1 MNEINNK
8 IYSEE
13 RPIKVTIDG
22 IEIYVPKN
30 YTVLDA
36 AREVGADIPT
46 LCHLKEINEI
56 GACRMCIVEVEGS
69 RGFVTS
75 CVMPVS
81 DGMVVKT
88 STPAIRDARK
98 VTLELLLSNHRKECL
113 TCVRNG
119 NCELQA
125 LAQKLNITNI
135 EFEGEMSERFVD
147 DASPSIVRDT
157 SKCILCKRCVAV
169 CKKVQ
174 NVGAIDTMNRGFKA
188 KIGTACDKSLNDV
201 PCSLCGQ
208 CINACPTGALTEK
221 DSTSDVWEALANPD
235 KYVIVQTAPAVRAA
249 IGEEFGMPIGT
260 LATGKMVAGLKK
272 LGFDKV
278 FDTNTGADLTIMEE
292 GTELINRIKN
302 NGVFPMITSC
312 SPAWVRFAETN
323 YPDLLEH
330 LSSAKS
336 PHQMFG
342 AIMKSYFAEKEGIDP
357 DKIFV
362 VSVMPCVAKK
372 AEAKREE
379 MQVGGRMDVDAV
391 LTTRE
396 AARMMKEAG
405 IDLKNLDNENF
416 DDPMGEAT
424 GAGVIFGTTGGVM
437 EAALRTVSEVLTGK
451 KLEKIEFENVRGEL
465 NGVKEATV
473 KIGDMNLNVAIAN
486 GLGNAG
492 KIMDMMRNG
501 EANYHFVE
509 IMACPGGCINGGGQP
524 IHDSK
529 TKAMVDIPKLRKEAL
544 YKADKELP
552 IRKSHENPAIKKL
565 YEEYLEKPGSH
576 KAHEL
581 LHTTYHERKY
591 FEE

>member
-22 IEIYVPKN
+22 IEIYIPKN

-125 LAQKLNITNI
+125 LAKKLNITNI

-208 CINACPTGALTEK
+208 CINACPTGALIEK
-221 DSTSDVWEALANPD
+221 DSTSEVWEALANPD

-249 IGEEFGMPIGT
+249 IGEEFGMSIGT

-292 GTELINRIKN
+292 GTELIDRIKN
-302 NGVFPMITSC
+302 NGVLPMITSC

-379 MQVGGRMDVDAV
+379 MQAGGYADVDAV

-396 AARMMKEAG
+396 AARMMKEVG
-405 IDLKNLDNENF
+405 IDLKNLSDENF

-451 KLEKIEFENVRGEL
+451 ELEKIEFENVRGEL

-492 KIMDMMRNG
+492 KIMDMIRNG

-552 IRKSHENPAIKKL
+552 IRKSHENPAIRKL